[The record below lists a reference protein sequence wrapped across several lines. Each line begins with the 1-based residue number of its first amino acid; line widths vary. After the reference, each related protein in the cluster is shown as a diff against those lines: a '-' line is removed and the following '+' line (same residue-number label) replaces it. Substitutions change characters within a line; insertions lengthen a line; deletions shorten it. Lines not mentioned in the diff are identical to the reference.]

1 MTMLYMLKFSL
12 TIIDNYLSID
22 VLL

>member
-1 MTMLYMLKFSL
+1 MTMLYLLEFSL
-12 TIIDNYLSID
+12 TIIDNYLSFD